1 MARIINGVLRRSE
14 ESTGAHEEEATSLV
28 VDDRCSGVAV
38 FAPALLL
45 LIELHR
51 SGDGVDEVHLHA
63 GGQGYWVSRMIAA
76 LDERAIPCGAVGGEP
91 GDALRAIIAADGLD
105 SRLTPMS
112 KPNCVIIEDRR
123 CRHRVRLVETAVPS
137 LGRHEVDELYSS
149 IVGAAMSTGV
159 CVLTGT
165 QLAPM
170 FDPDT
175 FRRLV
180 SDLQRNDIAVIAD
193 LCGEPLAAA
202 LAGGVDVLKISH
214 EELVADGWAKSSG
227 VAAIADGIVRL
238 RDAGAG
244 AVVVSRSDR
253 STVVG
258 SADGLVEV
266 RAPALEV
273 LDGRGGGDSM
283 TAALAVAAA
292 NEMSF
297 EDGLRMAAAAGALNV
312 SRHGLGTGRRD
323 AIEEIAEHVE
333 IRPAKRLRTS
343 GEHRST
349 GVLARGTKAEL
360 YRQARQLGIPG
371 RSTMTREQLA
381 AAVRSAGR
389 GGGGRSH
396 R

>member
-1 MARIINGVLRRSE
+1 MTGLVRRAE
-14 ESTGAHEEEATSLV
+14 ESTVGNEEAASLV
-28 VDDRCSGVAV
+28 VGDRRAGVAV

-76 LDERAIPCGAVGGEP
+76 LDERAIPCGAVGGES
-91 GDALRAIIAADGLD
+91 GDALRAIIAVDGLD
-105 SRLTPMS
+105 ARLTPMS
-112 KPNCVIIEDRR
+112 KANCVIIEDRR
-123 CRHRVRLVETAVPS
+123 CGQRSRLVETAVPS

-227 VAAIADGIVRL
+227 VAAIADGIGRL

-258 SADGLVEV
+258 NADGLVEV

-292 NEMSF
+292 NEMEF

-333 IRPAKRLRTS
+333 IVPAKRPRAS
-343 GEHRST
+343 GEHRPA
-349 GVLARGTKAEL
+349 GALGRRTKAEL
-360 YRQARQLGIPG
+360 YRQARQLGIQG
-371 RSTMTREQLA
+371 RSTMTRGQLA
-381 AAVRSAGR
+381 AAVRSP
-389 GGGGRSH
+389 GRSGDE
-396 R
+396 RAQR